1 MTIWT
6 GEKSELYKITGLE
19 FFFYFFNLVQYTLF
33 VFRSNHGHQSE
44 NWHFRQGSLS
54 VLLLMRH
61 DKPSHRVPF
70 HWVYIYIDNI
80 ISFFFQHGLIFFFFF
95 LLGKKIPLRYLNFD
109 ILLRSTRGRLDHFIF
124 FYFFI
129 LCCTYLYP
137 YFCKTNPYWLLK
149 TKKEKNVQLFLLNV
163 QKNTPMNQISI
174 FVFFRFG
181 QQRAESI
188 MQCIA
193 ILKVY
198 RLPLAL
204 K

>member
-1 MTIWT
+1 MSYI
-6 GEKSELYKITGLE
+6 KL
-19 FFFYFFNLVQYTLF
+19 
-33 VFRSNHGHQSE
+33 
-44 NWHFRQGSLS
+44 
-54 VLLLMRH
+54 
-61 DKPSHRVPF
+61 RV
-70 HWVYIYIDNI
+70 W
-80 ISFFFQHGLIFFFFF
+80 SFFFIFLIWCNILYSFSDRTTAINLKTDILGRDLSAFYCWCVTISHLIVFPFTGYISISTILFHSSFNTVWSFFF

-193 ILKVY
+193 ILKV
-198 RLPLAL
+198 
-204 K
+204 